1 MDAPMFKKKS
11 MTIAYDPMSIMKL
24 QDRKEKRRLFALYDE
39 LRQNELLKT
48 KKAIKNVII
57 SETMNQDFK
66 DLAHT
71 KI

>member
-1 MDAPMFKKKS
+1 MFKKKS

-24 QDRKEKRRLFALYDE
+24 QDRKEKRKLFALYDE